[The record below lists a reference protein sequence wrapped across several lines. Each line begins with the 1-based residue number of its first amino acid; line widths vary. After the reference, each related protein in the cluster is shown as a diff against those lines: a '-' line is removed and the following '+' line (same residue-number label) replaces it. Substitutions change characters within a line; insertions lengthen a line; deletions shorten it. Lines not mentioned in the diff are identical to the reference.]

1 MASGAYTT
9 LPHCSDKP
17 WKTRACRVRR
27 FFGGCSTETKQTDQ
41 TRAARTTPTEA
52 CLDPYVRC
60 ALSGAAQTALGV
72 SDSAVLAHAPQGCNY
87 LVDGAFSWQDCD
99 YAQTTTLC
107 TKLCEDEIVHG
118 GEELLARTILEAKE
132 LDIAALFVLSA
143 CGPEI
148 VGDDIVAVCEEMQ
161 PRVDF
166 TIVPIEC
173 AGFRGSQY
181 DGIDLALNA
190 MLRVLAGNGRSKI
203 PDSVCLVAPHA
214 NANPTWVADLE
225 WVENALARLGV
236 QVLATLTH
244 ATALSEF
251 ARASAAE
258 GVLQLSHDA
267 GYGAV
272 EYLSDT
278 FGVEPLCRDL
288 PLPIGMTNTRRWL
301 TALGERFDAERSAE
315 ELIAEGER
323 TVIETCRRRWPVAR
337 FFYRTPAAVVAD
349 ATVGIPLVRFATE
362 EMELTPALVALR
374 SARPEAQRLLEQELN
389 DLGLA
394 PQVAYG
400 TDVFATRRN
409 LEAVRPRVVFGS
421 TIERHA
427 SEGLDVPYIFEV
439 VRPIRQFRLLNRE
452 YFGYR
457 GILNLLECIQN
468 EWSDRWRS
476 THRRYAARW

>member
-1 MASGAYTT
+1 
-9 LPHCSDKP
+9 
-17 WKTRACRVRR
+17 
-27 FFGGCSTETKQTDQ
+27 
-41 TRAARTTPTEA
+41 
-52 CLDPYVRC
+52 
-60 ALSGAAQTALGV
+60 LSGAAQTALGV
-72 SDSAVLAHAPQGCNY
+72 TESAVLAHAPQGCNY

-99 YAQTTTLC
+99 YAQTMTLC

-148 VGDDIVAVCEEMQ
+148 VGDDIVAVCEDVQ
-161 PRVDF
+161 SRVDF

-181 DGIDLALNA
+181 DGIEIALDA
-190 MLRVLAGNGRSKI
+190 MLRALAGNGQARI
-203 PDSVCLVAPHA
+203 PNSVCLVAPHA
-214 NANPTWVADLE
+214 NANPTWMADLA
-225 WVENALARLGV
+225 WVKTVLEKLGV

-244 ATALSEF
+244 KTGLSEF
-251 ARASAAE
+251 ARVSAAE

-272 EYLSDT
+272 KYLADR
-278 FGVEPLCRDL
+278 FGVEPLCKDL
-288 PLPIGMTNTRRWL
+288 PLPVGMTNTWRWL
-301 TALGERFDAERSAE
+301 TALGERFDAEHSAE

-323 TVIETCRRRWPVAR
+323 MVIETCRRRWPVAR

-349 ATVGIPLVRFATE
+349 STIGIPLVRFATE

-374 SARPEAQRLLEQELN
+374 SANPLAQRLLKGELN

-394 PQVAYG
+394 PQVVYG
-400 TDVFATRRN
+400 TDVFATRRS
-409 LEAVRPRVVFGS
+409 LAQVRPRVVFGS

-427 SEGLDVPYIFEV
+427 SEGLGAPYIFEV
-439 VRPIRQFRLLNRE
+439 VRPVRQFRLLDRE

-457 GILNLLECIQN
+457 GILNLLECVQN

-476 THRRYAARW
+476 KQRRYEARW